1 MSLTRLEKRSRL
13 NFTGNW
19 FVDIGILGFVNLMEE
34 IYGWDLDKLEEEIAK
49 SEERVYYGY
58 YPFAYFSK
66 LLLDKESSS
75 KEEIRKKIEDLKH
88 KLEQTLSSRSLNKEE
103 MIKEVWHNFICR
115 LYEDKWVSDKL
126 TKLKNE
132 KDKAKKKKLLEQLEL
147 ESYFK
152 KLNASKVEDTT
163 TLENELRKLWKKN
176 VIDNRNN
183 DDLPPIYRLPVDS
196 GFYKNFLFFNN
207 SSNNSKQRDSLYNMI
222 SYSGEENAKDVLKN
236 IDKTINKFLAS
247 TEDFPNIF
255 YTNLESRILN
265 IPFLFV
271 YLLCFTHGFIRILN
285 KNIVFYSNDIEFC
298 YKVNKRLRLIQG
310 DGDYRND
317 RILTRVWGSIID
329 VLIEHK
335 SEWSLQNMYIISYE
349 RLDNQTQ
356 EGVEYIGIPKLQATI
371 LLDDKIREQLN
382 KFIRTRDKR
391 VWFIQE
397 FIKEKPLYPYIQE
410 YITEVAKSNN
420 KKVFWGLLYALI
432 VDAKV
437 LELRADNHNKPF
449 SNPSTNYRGITR
461 DIKEEIRSVSYTI
474 GLFKEIDDIERRKK
488 IALELLGAL
497 ETEDKN
503 MYINILLNYLN
514 TKKELCDNINLIRYI
529 HEKIIYNIYSFR
541 IYELALV
548 MGLLMN
554 KGESDE

>member
-1 MSLTRLEKRSRL
+1 
-13 NFTGNW
+13 
-19 FVDIGILGFVNLMEE
+19 
-34 IYGWDLDKLEEEIAK
+34 
-49 SEERVYYGY
+49 
-58 YPFAYFSK
+58 
-66 LLLDKESSS
+66 
-75 KEEIRKKIEDLKH
+75 
-88 KLEQTLSSRSLNKEE
+88 
-103 MIKEVWHNFICR
+103 
-115 LYEDKWVSDKL
+115 DKWVSDKL

-410 YITEVAKSNN
+410 YITEVSKSNN
-420 KKVFWGLLYALI
+420 KKVFWDLLYALI